1 MRGEQHVY
9 HMATHHAPCLH
20 DIAVRIEIHDSR
32 NGDLGFCRY
41 CMCAIALWRITPD
54 IETIG
59 PRIICAIACLAAIRA
74 ARKGG
79 YFWVAAFGGIA
90 VIFNPFVPD
99 MVSRIAIFGLYLVFA
114 STALL
119 GLAMLNS
126 GRYHPAPISLAV
138 PTQSGA
144 RLQATRSD
152 FMKFLLRLF
161 EFVVGC
167 HHRQMS
173 RVFTIKKRTYRVC
186 FECGQ
191 EFDAKVSS
199 I

>member
-1 MRGEQHVY
+1 MSY

-32 NGDLGFCRY
+32 NRDLGFCRY
-41 CMCAIALWRITPD
+41 CMYDDCFFGASTQD

-59 PRIICAIACLAAIRA
+59 PRIVCAIACLAAIRA

-99 MVSRIAIFGLYLVFA
+99 MVSRIAIFGLYLVFG

-126 GRYHPAPISLAV
+126 GRYHPALHLSGR

-144 RLQATRSD
+144 RWQATRSR
-152 FMKFLLRLF
+152 LYEIPAAALRVRRWVPPPPNEPCF
-161 EFVVGC
+161 YDQEADVP
-167 HHRQMS
+167 
-173 RVFTIKKRTYRVC
+173 RVC

-191 EFDAKVSS
+191 EFDAKASS

>member
-1 MRGEQHVY
+1 MHITWQHIMLRAY
-9 HMATHHAPCLH
+9 RTLQFGSKFITQGMTRWTA
-20 DIAVRIEIHDSR
+20 AVVV
-32 NGDLGFCRY
+32 CA
-41 CMCAIALWRITPD
+41 AIALWRITPD

-79 YFWVAAFGGIA
+79 YFWVTAFGGIA

-126 GRYHPAPISLAV
+126 GRYHQAPIALAV
-138 PTQSGA
+138 Q
-144 RLQATRSD
+144 R
-152 FMKFLLRLF
+152 
-161 EFVVGC
+161 
-167 HHRQMS
+167 
-173 RVFTIKKRTYRVC
+173 RVALDCSQR
-186 FECGQ
+186 GQ
-191 EFDAKVSS
+191 TL
-199 I
+199 